1 MSLLWRD
8 TLTVKTL
15 EGLSLPVGVL
25 SLNPA
30 VDMTYEFSR
39 LVEDQKVHAV
49 ATRFDPGGN
58 GVNVTRALQRLAT
71 PARNYCVIAGEIGQL
86 LKRLAAGQMDDVDYE
101 QVRGETRIN
110 GTFIGHSPRVQYEV
124 SGLGP
129 DIPPLQLD
137 ELLARFVKY
146 SAKGMGVLTGSLQ
159 QTLPL
164 TLYAEL
170 TRRIKQ
176 AGGRVMVDAHNEAL
190 RSVLGTEPFLIKPNR
205 YELETV
211 LGRSL
216 NALHTVAE
224 AARRLQRRGIE
235 YVCVSLGRD
244 GALLVGPDNSYYAEA
259 PKVAVFSS
267 VGAGDSMVAALLAV
281 FSRGGMPQE
290 ALRLGVACA
299 TGTVSKPGTELFS
312 VTDVD
317 NYYERVTVRCLD
329 I

>member
-1 MSLLWRD
+1 M
-8 TLTVKTL
+8 TVKTL

-39 LVEDQKVHAV
+39 LIEDQKVHAV

-86 LKRLAAGQMDDVDYE
+86 LKRLAVGQMDDVHYE
-101 QVRGETRIN
+101 EVRGETRIN
-110 GTFIGHSPRVQYEV
+110 GTFIGHVPRVQYEV
-124 SGLGP
+124 SGIGP
-129 DIPPLQLD
+129 DIPASQLD
-137 ELLARFVKY
+137 ELLAHFVEY
-146 SAKGMGVLTGSLQ
+146 SAKGIGVLTGSLQ
-159 QTLPL
+159 QALPL

-170 TRRIKQ
+170 TQRIKLLD
-176 AGGRVMVDAHNEAL
+176 GRVVVDAHNEAL
-190 RSVLGTEPFLIKPNR
+190 CSVLDRGPFLIKPNR

-216 NALHTVAE
+216 DGLHTVAE
-224 AARRLQRRGIE
+224 AARRLQHQGIQ
-235 YVCVSLGRD
+235 YVCVSLDRD
-244 GALLVGPDNSYYAEA
+244 GALLVGPDNSYYAAA

-267 VGAGDSMVAALLAV
+267 VGAGDSMVAALVAV
-281 FSRGGMPQE
+281 FSRDGTPQE

-299 TGTVSKPGTELFS
+299 TGTVGKSGTELFS
-312 VTDVD
+312 VADVG
-317 NYYERVTVRCLD
+317 NYYERVSVRCLD